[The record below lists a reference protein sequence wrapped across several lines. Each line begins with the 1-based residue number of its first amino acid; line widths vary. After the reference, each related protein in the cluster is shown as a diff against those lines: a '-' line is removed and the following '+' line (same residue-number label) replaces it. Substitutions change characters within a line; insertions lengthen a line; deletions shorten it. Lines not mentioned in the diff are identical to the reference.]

1 MDYTHHIYYNL
12 GMIQFIQKN
21 AIHIILLQVIVAIAG
36 SLYFSDFKG
45 FEPCV
50 LCWYQRIFMYSLLPI
65 ITIALLKK
73 EKKIY
78 HYTLPIALLGISVSI
93 YHNLLYTGIIKNEGF
108 CSSGISCTSKYIEY
122 FGFVTIPFLA
132 LVGFTV
138 IIILS
143 IISRNYIKKQNS

>member
-1 MDYTHHIYYNL
+1 ML
-12 GMIQFIQKN
+12 KFIQKN
-21 AIHIILLQVIVAIAG
+21 AIYIILAQVILAILG
-36 SLYFSDFKG
+36 SLYFSDVKG

-65 ITIALLKK
+65 ITIALLRK
-73 EKKIY
+73 ENKIY
-78 HYTLPIALLGISVSI
+78 QYILPMAILGITVST

-108 CSSGISCTSKYIEY
+108 CSAGISCTSKYVEY
-122 FGFVTIPFLA
+122 LGFITIPFMA
-132 LVGFTV
+132 FIGFTV

>member
-1 MDYTHHIYYNL
+1 MDYAHHIYYNL
-12 GMIQFIQKN
+12 RMISFIQKN
-21 AIHIILLQVIVAIAG
+21 AMYLILAQVVIAIVG
-36 SLYFSDFKG
+36 SLYFSDVKG

-78 HYTLPIALLGISVSI
+78 HYTLPMALLGITVSI

-108 CSSGISCTSKYIEY
+108 CSTGISCTSKFIEY

-132 LVGFTV
+132 FVGFTV

>member
-1 MDYTHHIYYNL
+1 MAICITIMS
-12 GMIQFIQKN
+12 MIKFIQKN
-21 AIHIILLQVIVAIAG
+21 AMYLILAQVMVAIVG
-36 SLYFSDFKG
+36 SLYFSDVKG

-73 EKKIY
+73 ESKIY
-78 HYTLPIALLGISVSI
+78 HYTLPMAVLGIIVSI
-93 YHNLLYTGIIKNEGF
+93 YHNLLYTGIIENEEF
-108 CSSGISCTSKYIEY
+108 CSTGISCTSKYVEY

-132 LVGFTV
+132 FVGFAI

-143 IISRNYIKKQNS
+143 IISRNYITKQNQ